1 MSKRIKGSTGSAHP
15 TKRVI
20 EPPPE
25 HRDHHLVWR
34 FGRLDHEG
42 QFACQTLDSAD
53 VPDLEQELVRFQD
66 EPIHS
71 LRRKHWLKFV
81 PIDEM
86 TAEGRRR
93 LAKVNQ
99 QEDGLW
105 QLHLQ
110 RNKWRIWGY
119 FEEPEFFFL
128 WWDSDHGVAIGKSRR
143 RRSS

>member
-1 MSKRIKGSTGSAHP
+1 VPTCLAWSRSLSVFRTSRST
-15 TKRVI
+15 R
-20 EPPPE
+20 
-25 HRDHHLVWR
+25 
-34 FGRLDHEG
+34 
-42 QFACQTLDSAD
+42 
-53 VPDLEQELVRFQD
+53 
-66 EPIHS
+66 
-71 LRRKHWLKFV
+71 RRKHWLKFV

-93 LAKVNQ
+93 LAKVNE

-119 FEEPEFFFL
+119 FEEPEFSFL
-128 WWDSDHGVAIGKSRR
+128 WWDSDHGVAIGKSHR